1 MFTDTDIKS
10 VIILLDAKLIRQ
22 IFHGYRSN
30 RYDNIYIRR
39 SNARLQEA
47 VYGGLFGKT
56 VGMDMK
62 TMASPDYYDLFQF
75 VLHQS
80 ADAILSAL
88 DMIFSYMS
96 NIILLFLNG
105 CLLFTYEPI
114 YFFVML
120 SVIFSYFSSI
130 AANKFQIKKNRALNP
145 LQRKYEYIKRMFY
158 MGNAAADIKTTN
170 VHDLLLKEE
179 CEANLEIENTQ
190 KRYIFKLFKINWLS
204 ANILGRMPFLIMGV
218 EALLTHIYTL
228 GDTAVIISSMNN
240 ISQTLGPLANMYPQ
254 MQKNS
259 EYIDD
264 YIKYMETQGELG
276 ENPEGG

>member
-1 MFTDTDIKS
+1 
-10 VIILLDAKLIRQ
+10 
-22 IFHGYRSN
+22 
-30 RYDNIYIRR
+30 
-39 SNARLQEA
+39 
-47 VYGGLFGKT
+47 
-56 VGMDMK
+56 
-62 TMASPDYYDLFQF
+62 
-75 VLHQS
+75 
-80 ADAILSAL
+80 
-88 DMIFSYMS
+88 
-96 NIILLFLNG
+96 
-105 CLLFTYEPI
+105 
-114 YFFVML
+114 ML

-145 LQRKYEYIKRMFY
+145 LQRKYEYVKRMLY
-158 MGNAAADIKTTN
+158 TGNAAADTKTTN

-228 GDTAVIISSMNN
+228 GDTAVMISSINN
-240 ISQTLGPLANMYPQ
+240 ISQTLDPLANMYPQ

-276 ENPEGG
+276 ENPEGGRTEEIANGLRLKNVSLSYDGESDVLKDMDMEIGSGERVAIVGKNGAGKSTLLKLLLRLYEPQGRQTGMDGRPVQQYNLKAYRERFGVAFQNTQLYSAPVAENVMM

>member
-1 MFTDTDIKS
+1 MFTDTDIKA

-22 IFHGYRSN
+22 IFHGYCSN

-114 YFFVML
+114 YF
-120 SVIFSYFSSI
+120 
-130 AANKFQIKKNRALNP
+130 
-145 LQRKYEYIKRMFY
+145 
-158 MGNAAADIKTTN
+158 
-170 VHDLLLKEE
+170 LL
-179 CEANLEIENTQ
+179 C
-190 KRYIFKLFKINWLS
+190 
-204 ANILGRMPFLIMGV
+204 
-218 EALLTHIYTL
+218 
-228 GDTAVIISSMNN
+228 
-240 ISQTLGPLANMYPQ
+240 
-254 MQKNS
+254 
-259 EYIDD
+259 
-264 YIKYMETQGELG
+264 
-276 ENPEGG
+276 